1 VPDSLAQAY
10 PSKVVRYVV
19 TDGAGSAVDI
29 LARIVAEGLSAI
41 YGQQVIVDNR
51 PGAGGNIGADMAA
64 HAPADGYTMVQI
76 ATTHTVNASLY
87 KSLGYDLV
95 RDFAPVTELASAPAI
110 AVVPVSSPAK
120 SIGDLIRMAKAKPG
134 ELTYASAGSGTCG
147 FLAAELFRRQAS
159 VDMVHVPYK
168 GGSPAVTAVISG
180 ESSVIFAPLAAAL
193 QQVVQG
199 RLRALA
205 VSTAQRLPMLPEYPT
220 IAEAGVPGYEF
231 SCWYGLLVPAKTPT
245 NIVAA
250 IHSAVTKVL
259 NDPAVRK
266 RLADMGYIPVGD
278 RPEEFAAHIKSQI
291 ESFRP
296 ITRDMPQ
303 PQ

>member
-1 VPDSLAQAY
+1 VAILRSCVNLIALSCVIGLTVPDSRAQAY

-19 TDGAGSAVDI
+19 TDGGGSAVDI

-199 RLRALA
+199 KIACIGGVYRPAPAYAAGISNDRRSGSSGLR
-205 VSTAQRLPMLPEYPT
+205 V
-220 IAEAGVPGYEF
+220 F
-231 SCWYGLLVPAKTPT
+231 LLVWSAGAGKNSPAYCRGNPQ
-245 NIVAA
+245 
-250 IHSAVTKVL
+250 
-259 NDPAVRK
+259 R
-266 RLADMGYIPVGD
+266 GD
-278 RPEEFAAHIKSQI
+278 QGVE
-291 ESFRP
+291 
-296 ITRDMPQ
+296 
-303 PQ
+303 